1 MFIDIIENAKEDIT
15 IISFIEAISQYNDL
29 DEGLASLDDAYLQF
43 FIENE
48 KTLRKTLDSIRMTES
63 SEDSQYVGWSMKD
76 KKVNKIIKY
85 KSHIIDLEYDPEL
98 GTWLAR
104 PRFRSVVKA
113 LRYGKALIDDI

>member
-1 MFIDIIENAKEDIT
+1 MFIDIIENTKEDIT

-29 DEGLASLDDAYLQF
+29 DEGLASLDDEYLQF

-48 KTLRKTLDSIRMTES
+48 KTLRKTLDSIKMNES

-85 KSHIIDLEYDPEL
+85 KGHIIDLEYDPEI
-98 GTWLAR
+98 GSWLAR

-113 LRYGKALIDDI
+113 LRYGKALVDEI